1 MTTLEMNQ
9 ARVDLAREILSTD
22 NVELINTL
30 CRAARRFAKRQ
41 VSKQLQVEE
50 LTHYTMEEIDNWMDE
65 AEAESGGMP
74 SQEVFNKLEQKY
86 PFLCNYK

>member
-41 VSKQLQVEE
+41 VSKQTAPPPCQYTTEE
-50 LTHYTMEEIDNWMDE
+50 MRTRAVGAMSRYEQGEYISNEEVINSTQRW
-65 AEAESGGMP
+65 
-74 SQEVFNKLEQKY
+74 K
-86 PFLCNYK
+86 